1 MKEDLK
7 DAKILI
13 IDDTLA
19 NIEVLESFL
28 MMKGYMNVKSIS
40 DSTKAIEVI
49 NEFNPELI
57 LLDLMMPQ
65 VSGFDIMDALKK
77 NEPATKLMRI
87 LVLTADITAES
98 KKKALSGGASDF
110 LTKPYDLTEVDLRI
124 KNLLFTVFLLSQ
136 LTNQNQQLEE
146 KVEERTIA
154 LRKINEDLVSAKLQL
169 EKNITAVELQNKAL
183 REISWIQSH
192 VVRAPLARMMG
203 AISLLEIKDDA
214 GVSQEE
220 IMDIVI
226 TSANEI
232 DKTVREISAKTA
244 QANI

>member
-13 IDDTLA
+13 VDDTLA
-19 NIEVLESFL
+19 NIEVLENLL
-28 MMKGYMNVKSIS
+28 MMKGFTNVKSLS
-40 DSTKAIEVI
+40 DSTQAINTI
-49 NEFNPELI
+49 NSFKPELI

-65 VSGFDIMDALKK
+65 VSGFDIMEELKK
-77 NEPATKLMRI
+77 DPSAFPLMRI
-87 LVLTADITAES
+87 LVLTADITPES

-110 LTKPYDLTEVDLRI
+110 LTKPFDLTEVDLRI
-124 KNLLFTVFLLSQ
+124 KNLLYTVYLLSQ
-136 LTNQNQQLEE
+136 LTNQNAILEE
-146 KVEERTIA
+146 KVKERT
-154 LRKINEDLVSAKLQL
+154 LEL
-169 EKNITAVELQNKAL
+169 EKNLAAIELQNKAL

-214 GVSQEE
+214 GVTQEE

-232 DKTVREISAKTA
+232 DKTVREISAKSA

>member
-13 IDDTLA
+13 VDDTLA
-19 NIEVLESFL
+19 NIEVLENLL
-28 MMKGYMNVKSIS
+28 MMKGFTNVKSLS
-40 DSTKAIEVI
+40 DSTQAINTI
-49 NEFNPELI
+49 NSFKPELI

-65 VSGFDIMDALKK
+65 VSGFDIMEELKK
-77 NEPATKLMRI
+77 DPSAFPLMRI
-87 LVLTADITAES
+87 LVLTADITPES

-110 LTKPYDLTEVDLRI
+110 LTKPFDLTEVDLRI
-124 KNLLFTVFLLSQ
+124 RNLLYTVFLLSQ
-136 LTNQNQQLEE
+136 LTNQNSILEE
-146 KVEERTIA
+146 KVKERT
-154 LRKINEDLVSAKLQL
+154 LEL
-169 EKNITAVELQNKAL
+169 EKNLASIELQNKAL

-214 GVSQEE
+214 GVTQEE
-220 IMDIVI
+220 IMDIVV

-232 DKTVREISAKTA
+232 DKTVREISAKSA

>member
-7 DAKILI
+7 DARILI

-19 NIEVLESFL
+19 NIEILENL
-28 MMKGYMNVKSIS
+28 LLMKGYTNVKSIS
-40 DSTKAIEVI
+40 DSTQALKTIR
-49 NEFNPELI
+49 EFEPALI

-65 VSGFDIMDALKK
+65 VSGFDIMEELKK
-77 NEPATKLMRI
+77 TPSAFPLMRI
-87 LVLTADITAES
+87 LVLTADITLES

-110 LTKPYDLTEVDLRI
+110 LTKPFDLTEVDLRI
-124 KNLLFTVFLLSQ
+124 RNLLYTVFLLSQ
-136 LTNQNQQLEE
+136 LTNQNVILEE
-146 KVEERTIA
+146 KVKERT
-154 LRKINEDLVSAKLQL
+154 LEL
-169 EKNITAVELQNKAL
+169 EKNIASIELQNKAL

-220 IMDIVI
+220 IMEIVI

-232 DKTVREISAKTA
+232 DKTVREISAKSA
-244 QANI
+244 QANV

>member
-19 NIEVLESFL
+19 NIEVLENLL
-28 MMKGYMNVKSIS
+28 MMKGYTNVKSIS
-40 DSTKAIEVI
+40 DSTQALATIR
-49 NEFNPELI
+49 EFKPELI

-65 VSGFDIMDALKK
+65 VSGFDIMEALKK
-77 NEPATKLMRI
+77 EITPFTLMRI
-87 LVLTADITAES
+87 LVLTADITPES

-110 LTKPYDLTEVDLRI
+110 LTKPFDLTEVDLRI
-124 KNLLFTVFLLSQ
+124 RNLLYTVYLMAQ
-136 LTNQNQQLEE
+136 LTNQNAILEE
-146 KVEERTIA
+146 KVKERTI
-154 LRKINEDLVSAKLQL
+154 EL
-169 EKNITAVELQNKAL
+169 EKNIASVELQNKAL

-214 GVSQEE
+214 GVSQDE
-220 IMDIVI
+220 IMEIVI

-232 DKTVREISAKTA
+232 DKTVREISAKSA
-244 QANI
+244 QANV